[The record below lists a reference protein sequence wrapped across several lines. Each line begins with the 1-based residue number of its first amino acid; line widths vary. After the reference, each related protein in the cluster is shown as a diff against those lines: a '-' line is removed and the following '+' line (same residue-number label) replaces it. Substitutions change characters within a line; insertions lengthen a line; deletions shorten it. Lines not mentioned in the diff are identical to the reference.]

1 MRLHDLSLLGRLGVT
16 LLLGVLALGMWASF
30 KHMEHHHGA
39 KDLQEGLSK
48 EDMLGSYHSISKPA
62 PLLAALDRGH
72 PEELIPADAQVLREW
87 LDSPRERIAEEY
99 DNYDRWEFPPFEVL
113 EMSCLSCHADTVAAA
128 DGGDVALDGWENV
141 QEHLYALEINPPA
154 VEILYMSS
162 HTHALSLG
170 TMALVLVL
178 LLAATRFARRGA
190 GLAIALMGAALLADM
205 GGWFLARE
213 REFFAYVVVGS
224 GCAFALGV
232 VLSCLLVFLELWLPD
247 SRGDER

>member
-1 MRLHDLSLLGRLGVT
+1 MARLGRALLAYTALVFALRAWHRGAWALYGLLWGCNQALLLAAYGLLADRPVLVGGALAVVATDQLLWYVDAAGRALLGRWPVGV
-16 LLLGVLALGMWASF
+16 ASYL
-30 KHMEHHHGA
+30 EARATPLERATSLHH
-39 KDLQEGLSK
+39 LWF
-48 EDMLGSYHSISKPA
+48 M
-62 PLLAALDRGH
+62 PLLAWALAHGK
-72 PEELIPADAQVLREW
+72 EA
-87 LDSPRERIAEEY
+87 
-99 DNYDRWEFPPFEVL
+99 
-113 EMSCLSCHADTVAAA
+113 VAAA
-128 DGGDVALDGWENV
+128 DGGDIALDGWENV

-154 VEILYMSS
+154 LEILYMSS

-178 LLAATRFARRGA
+178 LLAATRYARRGA

-247 SRGDER
+247 NRGDER